1 MKARLTFW
9 EKNKLSDYGK
19 NKKQI
24 CFESTAK
31 LHADL
36 KIRLH
41 CDEIKIKEFFN
52 KLMEAYIDKNE
63 NILAF
68 IEEIKKAKGI
78 SQARRN
84 KTKKAHEL
92 RRRTIHQFALDQ
104 TEIEDIFDI
113 LEKEHPDL

>member
-1 MKARLTFW
+1 MS
-9 EKNKLSDYGK
+9 NYGE

-24 CFESTAK
+24 CFESTPK

-41 CDEIKIKEFFN
+41 YDEIKIKDFFN
-52 KLMEAYIDKNE
+52 KILMGYINKNK
-63 NILAF
+63 NIMAF
-68 IEEIKKAKGI
+68 VDEIKETKGV
-78 SQARRN
+78 SQTRRN
-84 KTKKAHEL
+84 KTKKSKQKQENII
-92 RRRTIHQFALDQ
+92 RQFALDK

>member
-1 MKARLTFW
+1 M
-9 EKNKLSDYGK
+9 SDYGE

-24 CFESTAK
+24 CFESTPK

-41 CDEIKIKEFFN
+41 YDEIKIKEFFN
-52 KLMEAYIDKNE
+52 KIVIAYINKNE

-68 IEEIKKAKGI
+68 VDEVKEAKGI
-78 SQARRN
+78 SQTRRT
-84 KTKKAHEL
+84 KAKKAQQKQEH
-92 RRRTIHQFALDQ
+92 TIHHFALGEG
-104 TEIEDIFDI
+104 EIEDIFDI

>member
-1 MKARLTFW
+1 M
-9 EKNKLSDYGK
+9 SDYGE

-41 CDEIKIKEFFN
+41 YDEIKIKEFFN
-52 KLMEAYIDKNE
+52 KVVKAYIDKNK
-63 NILAF
+63 NIMAF
-68 IEEIKKAKGI
+68 IDEIKETKGI
-78 SQARRN
+78 SQIRRT
-84 KTKKAHEL
+84 KVKKAEQKQAN
-92 RRRTIHQFALDQ
+92 TIRNFALDE
-104 TEIEDIFDI
+104 TEIENIFDI

>member
-1 MKARLTFW
+1 M
-9 EKNKLSDYGK
+9 SDYGE

-24 CFESTAK
+24 CFESAAK

-41 CDEIKIKEFFN
+41 YDEIKIKEFFN
-52 KLMEAYIDKNE
+52 KIVEAYIDKNK
-63 NILAF
+63 NIMAF
-68 IEEIKKAKGI
+68 IDEIKESKSASQTRRNKVKKAKQKQE
-78 SQARRN
+78 S
-84 KTKKAHEL
+84 
-92 RRRTIHQFALDQ
+92 TIRQFVLGE

>member
-1 MKARLTFW
+1 M
-9 EKNKLSDYGK
+9 SDYGE

-24 CFESTAK
+24 CFESTPK

-41 CDEIKIKEFFN
+41 YDEIKIKEFFN
-52 KLMEAYIDKNE
+52 KVVTAYINKNE

-68 IEEIKKAKGI
+68 INEVKEAKGV
-78 SQARRN
+78 SQTRRN
-84 KTKKAHEL
+84 KAKKDQQEQEH
-92 RRRTIHQFALDQ
+92 TIRHFALDEA
-104 TEIEDIFDI
+104 EIEDIFDI

>member
-1 MKARLTFW
+1 M
-9 EKNKLSDYGK
+9 SDYGE

-41 CDEIKIKEFFN
+41 YDEIKIKEFFN
-52 KLMEAYIDKNE
+52 KVVTAYINKNE

-68 IEEIKKAKGI
+68 IDETKEAKGV
-78 SQARRN
+78 SHVRRN
-84 KTKKAHEL
+84 KAKKAQQEQEH
-92 RRRTIHQFALDQ
+92 TIRHFALDEA
-104 TEIEDIFDI
+104 EIEDIFDI
-113 LEKEHPDL
+113 LEKEHPEL

>member
-1 MKARLTFW
+1 M
-9 EKNKLSDYGK
+9 SDYGE

-24 CFESTAK
+24 CFESTAR

-41 CDEIKIKEFFN
+41 YDEIKIKEFFN
-52 KLMEAYIDKNE
+52 RIVEAYIDKNK
-63 NILAF
+63 NIMAF
-68 IEEIKKAKGI
+68 IDEIKESKSA

-84 KTKKAHEL
+84 KVKKAKQKQES
-92 RRRTIHQFALDQ
+92 TIRQFVLGE

>member
-1 MKARLTFW
+1 M
-9 EKNKLSDYGK
+9 SDYGE

-24 CFESTAK
+24 CFDSKTK

-41 CDEIKIKEFFN
+41 HDEIKIKEFFN
-52 KLMEAYIDKNE
+52 KIVEAYIDKNK
-63 NILAF
+63 NIMAF
-68 IEEIKKAKGI
+68 IDEIKESKSASQTRRNKVKKAKQKQE
-78 SQARRN
+78 S
-84 KTKKAHEL
+84 
-92 RRRTIHQFALDQ
+92 TIRQFVLGE